1 VPKSPIGVA
10 GIIAPFNSP
19 RYSRCGLWLVPS
31 RPESRRSSSCREYSS
46 NQLHVQQVL
55 AEAADL
61 PHGVVNVFSES
72 GLGGSS
78 LLVESNDVRVISF
91 TGSTKTAKIIS
102 AAGAPTLK
110 IFQTDPRGRTP
121 MFLMM
126 PI

>member
-1 VPKSPIGVA
+1 
-10 GIIAPFNSP
+10 
-19 RYSRCGLWLVPS
+19 
-31 RPESRRSSSCREYSS
+31 
-46 NQLHVQQVL
+46 VL